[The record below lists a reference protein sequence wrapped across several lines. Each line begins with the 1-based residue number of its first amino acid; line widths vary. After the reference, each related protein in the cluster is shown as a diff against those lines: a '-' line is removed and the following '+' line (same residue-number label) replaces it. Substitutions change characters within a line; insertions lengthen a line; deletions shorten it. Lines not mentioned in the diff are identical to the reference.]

1 MIEIADQI
9 LTVLQNDQ
17 TFMSHIGSYTFEAG
31 QVADAVVILAANEQ
45 LPALS
50 KVEGLEAVISRMP
63 DLSSRPTLSDCTI
76 LEKTWRIYLVEYDG
90 ANPND
95 CVYAADRICALFPGA
110 RYGVSYNASNLAEL
124 AGNQQVVVTLPPHA
138 TVSEIAGQL
147 QPDGN
152 LEVDGGA
159 SCD

>member
-9 LTVLQNDQ
+9 LTVLKNDQ
-17 TFMSHIGSYTFEAG
+17 TFMSYIGSYSFEAG

-50 KVEGLEAVISRMP
+50 KVEGLEAVISRTP
-63 DLSSRPTLSDCTI
+63 DLNSRPTLSDCTI

-95 CVYAADRICALFPGA
+95 CVHAADRICNLFPGA
-110 RYGVSYNASNLAEL
+110 KYSVSYTANDLAVL
-124 AGNQQVVVTLPPHA
+124 AGNQQVVVVLPPHVNA
-138 TVSEIAGQL
+138 
-147 QPDGN
+147 
-152 LEVDGGA
+152 
-159 SCD
+159 